1 MTRLEKLGVP
11 SVYCVAENFEHD
23 AKSGANDNGMPTQ
36 RHVKLPKYYWHIS
49 SEESTPIAESRF
61 EEIIAAL
68 TTPLTPEEINPSPVP
83 RSSAPPL
90 SITAINYADAVEK
103 FQKLFNENRWSD
115 GLAIIP
121 PTREAVD
128 LMLTGTSRS
137 RSEIIGT
144 VKAKNGIATIENIA
158 INAVMAGA
166 SPAYLPVIIAVVESI
181 AHPDFDLLHPQA
193 SLGGFELAI
202 WVSGPM
208 ASELNMNFRDRLWT
222 YGNRANSS
230 IGRAILLCRIN
241 LGHMWPGINDMA
253 RTRSRPF
260 TNYTFAEN
268 NVDVKQWQPYHTV
281 QGFKPEDSCVSVS
294 TVSQGV
300 MPIPGGKTA
309 DDHINHIISRIL
321 SRREAVFSLYNPNLA
336 NPRAHPTKHIFMIT
350 PELADDLAASGYTQE
365 SLRNYIYV
373 SACVPYEELSPH
385 EIKTIQT
392 RIDQSIAGR
401 GIFSDQLPPDRVPIW
416 EKGLKPGGKVPI
428 LVTPED
434 LHFVV
439 AGTAQG
445 KSISG
450 WSYLRAPYTWS
461 SHRTTRIKDATL
473 TKAGR

>member
-1 MTRLEKLGVP
+1 MGVP
-11 SVYCVAENFEHD
+11 CVYVVAENFEHD

-36 RHVKLPKYYWHIS
+36 RQVKMAKYYWHIPP
-49 SEESTPIAESRF
+49 EESTPIAESHF
-61 EEIIAAL
+61 EEIITAL
-68 TTPLTPEEINPSPVP
+68 TIPLTPEEINPPQVRRASSPPV
-83 RSSAPPL
+83 R
-90 SITAINYADAVEK
+90 ITAIHYADAVEK
-103 FQKLFNENRWSD
+103 FQKLFNDNRWSD

-137 RSEIIGT
+137 RNEVIGP

-166 SPAYLPVIIAVVESI
+166 SPAYLPVIIAAMEGLI
-181 AHPDFDLLHPQA
+181 HPDFDLLHPQA

-208 ASELNMNFRDRLWT
+208 AAELDMNFRDRLWT

-230 IGRAILLCRIN
+230 IGRAIILCRIN

-253 RTRSRPF
+253 RTRSVPY

-268 NVDVKQWQPYHTV
+268 NVDVNLWQPYHTI

-294 TVSQGV
+294 TVSQGT
-300 MPIPGGKTA
+300 MTIYGGKTA
-309 DDHINHIISRIL
+309 NDQINNVISRIL
-321 SRREAVFSLYNPNLA
+321 SRREAVFAQYNPDIA
-336 NPRAHPTKHIFMIT
+336 NPRAHPTKHVFMIT

-365 SLRNYIYV
+365 SLRNYIYE
-373 SACVPYEELSPH
+373 SACVPYEQLSPY
-385 EIKTIQT
+385 EIKTIQI

-401 GIFSDQLPPDRVPIW
+401 GIFSDQLPPDRVPVW
-416 EKGLKPGGKVPI
+416 EKGLKPGGKVPV

-439 AGTAQG
+439 VGAAQG
-445 KSISG
+445 KSITG

-461 SHRTTRIKDATL
+461 SHHTTRIKSATL